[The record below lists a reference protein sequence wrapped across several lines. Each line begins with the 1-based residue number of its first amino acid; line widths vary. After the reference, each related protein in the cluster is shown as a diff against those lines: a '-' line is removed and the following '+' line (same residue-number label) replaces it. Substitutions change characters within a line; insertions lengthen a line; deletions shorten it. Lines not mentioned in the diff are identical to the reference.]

1 MKDACKTSDSIVAM
15 KRIPSKRD

>member
-15 KRIPSKRD
+15 KRIPNTRD